1 MKILTIILGLI
12 FSTLGSPFIGGIEVS
27 ASVVLKIRVENP
39 SKTEAQTVP
48 VKVYLPKEVNPKTD
62 IMDLGGFKLNYD
74 AATGTYYVHGEVPLG
89 PGESV
94 NKAVEMKDVWV
105 QSEEELS
112 AKLEEA
118 KDTARQLEGT
128 PYEEEGEALV
138 SEVKKKIEL
147 VLKNQE
153 ETANNP
159 GERIRAFRQGVQS
172 LASVEKNMAQL
183 GQLKLEAS
191 VGETLKK
198 ERLVKKEES
207 EEASA
212 EKEKEKEIETEMEIK
227 KEKEKDGSAKEA
239 DSEIDG
245 AESTIPVG
253 AGDDDAETVLPETVA
268 PLGRSISMTTA
279 WQIIFGILIFLGV
292 LSAVAFMSWQRLAGV
307 NSQKEQQ
314 GEPLVTENQ
323 VAKGSE
329 SSVSGSRAG

>member
-1 MKILTIILGLI
+1 MKILTIILVLI
-12 FSTLGSPFIGGIEVS
+12 ISILGSPFIGGIEVS

-62 IMDLGGFKLNYD
+62 IMDLGGLKLNYD

-147 VLKNQE
+147 ILKNQE

-159 GERIRAFRQGVQS
+159 GERIRTFRQGVQS
-172 LASVEKNMAQL
+172 LASVEQDISQL

-198 ERLVKKEES
+198 DLSAKKEES

-212 EKEKEKEIETEMEIK
+212 EKEKEKE
-227 KEKEKDGSAKEA
+227 KEKGKEASAKES
-239 DSEIDG
+239 DSESEG

-253 AGDDDAETVLPETVA
+253 AGADEPPETVA

-292 LSAVAFMSWQRLAGV
+292 LSAVAFMSWHRVVGV
-307 NSQKEQQ
+307 NAQKEQQ
-314 GEPLVTENQ
+314 GEPLVTEIQ
-323 VAKGSE
+323 GAKGSE
-329 SSVSGSRAG
+329 SSVSGSQTA

>member
-1 MKILTIILGLI
+1 MKILTIILVLI
-12 FSTLGSPFIGGIEVS
+12 ISTLGSPFIGGIEVS

-39 SKTEAQTVP
+39 SKTEAQKVP
-48 VKVYLPKEVNPKTD
+48 IKVYLPKEVNPKTD

-94 NKAVEMKDVWV
+94 DKVVEMKDVWV
-105 QSEEELS
+105 QSEEDLS
-112 AKLEEA
+112 AMLEEA
-118 KDTARQLEGT
+118 KEAAGQLEGT

-138 SEVKKKIEL
+138 SEVKKKIEQI
-147 VLKNQE
+147 LKQQE

-159 GERIRAFRQGVQS
+159 GERIRTFRQGVQS
-172 LASVEKNMAQL
+172 IDSVEQNISQL

-198 ERLVKKEES
+198 DLLAKKEEG
-207 EEASA
+207 EGDSA
-212 EKEKEKEIETEMEIK
+212 GGDKEKEKEKG
-227 KEKEKDGSAKEA
+227 KDGAGKEA
-239 DSEIDG
+239 DSETEG

-253 AGDDDAETVLPETVA
+253 AGADEPPETVA

-292 LSAVAFMSWQRLAGV
+292 LSAVAFMSWHRMVGV
-307 NSQKEQQ
+307 NAQKEQQ
-314 GEPLVTENQ
+314 GESLVTEIQ

-329 SSVSGSRAG
+329 SSVSGSQAG

>member
-1 MKILTIILGLI
+1 MKILTIILGLM

-39 SKTEAQTVP
+39 SKTEAQKVP

-118 KDTARQLEGT
+118 KETARQLEGT

-147 VLKNQE
+147 ILKNQE

-159 GERIRAFRQGVQS
+159 GERIRTFRQGVQS
-172 LASVEKNMAQL
+172 LASVEQDISQL

-198 ERLVKKEES
+198 DRLVKKEES
-207 EEASA
+207 EEALA
-212 EKEKEKEIETEMEIK
+212 EKEKEKEIEMEMG
-227 KEKEKDGSAKEA
+227 KEKEKEKEKGKGGSAKEA

-253 AGDDDAETVLPETVA
+253 AGAEELPETVA

-314 GEPLVTENQ
+314 GEPLATEIQ
-323 VAKGSE
+323 GAKGSE
-329 SSVSGSRAG
+329 SSVSSAQAR

>member
-12 FSTLGSPFIGGIEVS
+12 ISTLASPIIGVIEVS

-39 SKTEAQTVP
+39 SKTEAQKVP

-62 IMDLGGFKLNYD
+62 IIDLGGFKLNYD
-74 AATGTYYVHGEVPLG
+74 TSTGTYYVYGEVPLG

-94 NKAVEMKDVWV
+94 EKVVEIKDVWV
-105 QSEEELS
+105 QSEEDLS
-112 AKLEEA
+112 AMLEEA
-118 KDTARQLEGT
+118 KEAARQLEGT
-128 PYEEEGEALV
+128 PYEAEGEDLV
-138 SEVKKKIEL
+138 NEVKEKIKQI
-147 VLKNQE
+147 LKQQE
-153 ETANNP
+153 ENANNP
-159 GERIRAFRQGVQS
+159 GDRIRSFRQGVQS
-172 LASVEKNMAQL
+172 LASVEQNMSQL

-212 EKEKEKEIETEMEIK
+212 EKKKEKEIEIEMEMG
-227 KEKEKDGSAKEA
+227 KEKEKENGKGGSVKEA

-253 AGDDDAETVLPETVA
+253 AGADEPPETVA

-314 GEPLVTENQ
+314 GEPLATEIQ
-323 VAKGSE
+323 GAKGSE
-329 SSVSGSRAG
+329 SSVSSAQAR

>member
-1 MKILTIILGLI
+1 MKILTIILVLI
-12 FSTLGSPFIGGIEVS
+12 ISILGSPFIGGIEVS

-62 IMDLGGFKLNYD
+62 IMDLGGLKLNYD

-147 VLKNQE
+147 ILKKQE

-172 LASVEKNMAQL
+172 LASVEQDISRL

-198 ERLVKKEES
+198 DLSAKKEES
-207 EEASA
+207 GEASA
-212 EKEKEKEIETEMEIK
+212 E

-253 AGDDDAETVLPETVA
+253 AGADELPETVA

-292 LSAVAFMSWQRLAGV
+292 LSAVAFMSWHRVVGV
-307 NSQKEQQ
+307 NAQKEQQ
-314 GEPLVTENQ
+314 GEPLPTGIHGDE
-323 VAKGSE
+323 GSE
-329 SSVSGSRAG
+329 NTVKGTQTA

>member
-1 MKILTIILGLI
+1 MKALTIILSLIISTFGL
-12 FSTLGSPFIGGIEVS
+12 PFMGGIEVS

-48 VKVYLPKEVNPKTD
+48 LKVYLPKEVNPKTD
-62 IMDLGGFKLNYD
+62 IMDLGGLKLNYD

-94 NKAVEMKDVWV
+94 NKVVEMKDVWV
-105 QSEEELS
+105 HTEEKLS
-112 AKLEEA
+112 AMVEEA
-118 KDTARQLEGT
+118 KEAARQLEGT
-128 PYEEEGEALV
+128 PYEEEGKALV
-138 SEVKKKIEL
+138 SEVKKKIEQI
-147 VLKNQE
+147 LKKQE

-172 LASVEKNMAQL
+172 LASVEQDISQL
-183 GQLKLEAS
+183 GQLKVEAS

-198 ERLVKKEES
+198 DLSAKKEEG

-212 EKEKEKEIETEMEIK
+212 EEEKEKG
-227 KEKEKDGSAKEA
+227 KDGSAKEVG
-239 DSEIDG
+239 SETEG

-253 AGDDDAETVLPETVA
+253 AGADDPSETVA

-292 LSAVAFMSWQRLAGV
+292 LSAVAFMSWHRLLGV
-307 NSQKEQQ
+307 NAQNEEQGQ
-314 GEPLVTENQ
+314 PLPTEIHGDE
-323 VAKGSE
+323 GSE
-329 SSVSGSRAG
+329 NTVKGTQTA

>member
-1 MKILTIILGLI
+1 MKILTIILVLI
-12 FSTLGSPFIGGIEVS
+12 ISILGSPFIGGIEVS

-62 IMDLGGFKLNYD
+62 IMDLGGLKLNYD
-74 AATGTYYVHGEVPLG
+74 TATGTYYVHGEVPLG

-118 KDTARQLEGT
+118 KETARQLEGT

-147 VLKNQE
+147 ILKNQE

-159 GERIRAFRQGVQS
+159 GERIRTFRQGVQS
-172 LASVEKNMAQL
+172 LASVEQDISQL

-198 ERLVKKEES
+198 DLSAKKEES

-212 EKEKEKEIETEMEIK
+212 EKEKESGKET
-227 KEKEKDGSAKEA
+227 SAKES
-239 DSEIDG
+239 DSESEG

-253 AGDDDAETVLPETVA
+253 AGADEPPETVA

-314 GEPLVTENQ
+314 GEPLVTEDQ

-329 SSVSGSRAG
+329 SSVSGSQAG

>member
-1 MKILTIILGLI
+1 MKILTIILVLI
-12 FSTLGSPFIGGIEVS
+12 ISILGSPFIGGIEVS

-62 IMDLGGFKLNYD
+62 IMDLGGLKLNYD

-118 KDTARQLEGT
+118 KETARQLEGT

-147 VLKNQE
+147 ILKKQE

-159 GERIRAFRQGVQS
+159 GERIRTFRQGVQS
-172 LASVEKNMAQL
+172 LASVEQDISQL

-198 ERLVKKEES
+198 DLSAKKEES

-212 EKEKEKEIETEMEIK
+212 EKEKESGKET
-227 KEKEKDGSAKEA
+227 SAKES
-239 DSEIDG
+239 DSESEG

-253 AGDDDAETVLPETVA
+253 AGADEPPETVA

-292 LSAVAFMSWQRLAGV
+292 LSAVAFMSWHRMVGV
-307 NSQKEQQ
+307 NAQKEQQ
-314 GEPLVTENQ
+314 GEPLVTEDQ

-329 SSVSGSRAG
+329 SSVSGSQAG

>member
-12 FSTLGSPFIGGIEVS
+12 ISTLASPIIGGIEVS

-48 VKVYLPKEVNPKTD
+48 LKVYLPKEVNPKTD
-62 IMDLGGFKLNYD
+62 IMDLGGLKLNYD

-138 SEVKKKIEL
+138 SEVKKKIEQI
-147 VLKNQE
+147 LKKQE

-159 GERIRAFRQGVQS
+159 GERIRTFRDGVQS
-172 LASVEKNMAQL
+172 LASVEQDISQL

-198 ERLVKKEES
+198 DLSAKKEES
-207 EEASA
+207 GEASA
-212 EKEKEKEIETEMEIK
+212 EKEREKGKEA
-227 KEKEKDGSAKEA
+227 SAKES
-239 DSEIDG
+239 DSESEG

-253 AGDDDAETVLPETVA
+253 AGADEPPETVA

-292 LSAVAFMSWQRLAGV
+292 LSAVAFMSWHRVVGV
-307 NSQKEQQ
+307 NAQKEQQ
-314 GEPLVTENQ
+314 GEPLVTEIQ
-323 VAKGSE
+323 GAKGSE
-329 SSVSGSRAG
+329 SSVSGSQTA

>member
-1 MKILTIILGLI
+1 MKILTIFLGLI
-12 FSTLGSPFIGGIEVS
+12 ISTLGSPFIGGIEVS

-62 IMDLGGFKLNYD
+62 IIDLGGLKLNYD
-74 AATGTYYVHGEVPLG
+74 TATGTYYVHGEVPLG

-118 KDTARQLEGT
+118 KETARQLEGT

-147 VLKNQE
+147 ILKNQE

-159 GERIRAFRQGVQS
+159 GERIRTFRQGVQS
-172 LASVEKNMAQL
+172 LASVEQDISQL

-198 ERLVKKEES
+198 DLSAKKEES

-212 EKEKEKEIETEMEIK
+212 EKEKESGKET
-227 KEKEKDGSAKEA
+227 SAKES
-239 DSEIDG
+239 DSESEG

-253 AGDDDAETVLPETVA
+253 AGADEPPETVA

-314 GEPLVTENQ
+314 GEPLVTEDQ

-329 SSVSGSRAG
+329 SSVSGSQAG

>member
-1 MKILTIILGLI
+1 MKILTIILVLI
-12 FSTLGSPFIGGIEVS
+12 ISTLGSPFIGGIEVS

-62 IMDLGGFKLNYD
+62 IMDLVGLKLNYD

-118 KDTARQLEGT
+118 KEAAWQLEGT

-138 SEVKKKIEL
+138 SEVKKKIEQI
-147 VLKNQE
+147 LKKQE

-159 GERIRAFRQGVQS
+159 GERIRTFRQGVQS
-172 LASVEKNMAQL
+172 LASVEQDISRL

-198 ERLVKKEES
+198 DLSAKKEES
-207 EEASA
+207 GEASA
-212 EKEKEKEIETEMEIK
+212 EKEKEKG
-227 KEKEKDGSAKEA
+227 KEASAKES
-239 DSEIDG
+239 DSESEG

-253 AGDDDAETVLPETVA
+253 AGADEPPETVA

-292 LSAVAFMSWQRLAGV
+292 LSAVAFMSWHRVVGV
-307 NSQKEQQ
+307 NAQKEQQ
-314 GEPLVTENQ
+314 GEPLVTEIQ

-329 SSVSGSRAG
+329 SSVSGSQAG

>member
-39 SKTEAQTVP
+39 SKTEAQKVP

-62 IMDLGGFKLNYD
+62 IIDLGGFKLNYD
-74 AATGTYYVHGEVPLG
+74 TSTGTYYVYGEVPLG

-94 NKAVEMKDVWV
+94 EKVVEIKDVWV
-105 QSEEELS
+105 QSEEDLS
-112 AKLEEA
+112 AMLEEA
-118 KDTARQLEGT
+118 KEAARQLEGT
-128 PYEEEGEALV
+128 PYEAEGEDLV
-138 SEVKKKIEL
+138 NEVKEKIKQI
-147 VLKNQE
+147 LKQQE
-153 ETANNP
+153 ENANNP
-159 GERIRAFRQGVQS
+159 GERIRSFRQGVQS
-172 LASVEKNMAQL
+172 LASVEQNMSQL

-227 KEKEKDGSAKEA
+227 KEKEKEKDGSAKEA

-253 AGDDDAETVLPETVA
+253 AGAEELPETVA
-268 PLGRSISMTTA
+268 PLGRSISMTSA

-292 LSAVAFMSWQRLAGV
+292 LSAVAFMYWHRVVGV
-307 NSQKEQQ
+307 NAQKEQQ
-314 GEPLVTENQ
+314 GEPLVTETQ

-329 SSVSGSRAG
+329 SSLSGSQAG

>member
-1 MKILTIILGLI
+1 MKILTIILVLI
-12 FSTLGSPFIGGIEVS
+12 ISTLGSPFIGGIEVS

-62 IMDLGGFKLNYD
+62 IMDLGGLKLNYD
-74 AATGTYYVHGEVPLG
+74 TATGTYYVHGEVPLG

-112 AKLEEA
+112 EKLEEA
-118 KDTARQLEGT
+118 KEIARQLEGT

-147 VLKNQE
+147 ILKNQE

-159 GERIRAFRQGVQS
+159 GERIRTFRQGVQS
-172 LASVEKNMAQL
+172 LASVEQDISQL

-198 ERLVKKEES
+198 DLSAKKEES

-212 EKEKEKEIETEMEIK
+212 EKEKESGKET
-227 KEKEKDGSAKEA
+227 SAKES
-239 DSEIDG
+239 DSESEG

-253 AGDDDAETVLPETVA
+253 AGADEPPETVA

-314 GEPLVTENQ
+314 GEPLVTEDQ

-329 SSVSGSRAG
+329 SSVSGSQAG

>member
-1 MKILTIILGLI
+1 MKILTIILALI
-12 FSTLGSPFIGGIEVS
+12 ISTLVSPFIGGIEVS

-74 AATGTYYVHGEVPLG
+74 TATGTYYVHGEVPLG

-105 QSEEELS
+105 QSEEDLS
-112 AKLEEA
+112 AMLEEA
-118 KDTARQLEGT
+118 KEAARQLEGT
-128 PYEEEGEALV
+128 PYEAEGEDLV
-138 SEVKKKIEL
+138 NEVKEKIKQI
-147 VLKNQE
+147 LKQQE
-153 ETANNP
+153 ENANNP
-159 GERIRAFRQGVQS
+159 GERIRSFRQGVQS
-172 LASVEKNMAQL
+172 LASVEQNMSQL

-212 EKEKEKEIETEMEIK
+212 EKEKEIETEMEIK
-227 KEKEKDGSAKEA
+227 KEKEKDGSVKEA
-239 DSEIDG
+239 DSETIG
-245 AESTIPVG
+245 AETTIPIG
-253 AGDDDAETVLPETVA
+253 AGADELPETVA

-292 LSAVAFMSWQRLAGV
+292 LSAVAFMSWHRMVGV
-307 NSQKEQQ
+307 NAQKEQQ
-314 GEPLVTENQ
+314 GEPLVTEDQ

-329 SSVSGSRAG
+329 SSVSGSQAG

>member
-1 MKILTIILGLI
+1 MKILTIILVLI
-12 FSTLGSPFIGGIEVS
+12 ISTLGSPFIGGIEVS

-62 IMDLGGFKLNYD
+62 IMDLGGLKLNYD
-74 AATGTYYVHGEVPLG
+74 TATGTYYVHGEVPLG

-118 KDTARQLEGT
+118 KETARQLEGT

-147 VLKNQE
+147 ILKNQE

-159 GERIRAFRQGVQS
+159 GERIRTFRQGVQS
-172 LASVEKNMAQL
+172 LASVEQDISQL

-198 ERLVKKEES
+198 DLSAKKEES

-212 EKEKEKEIETEMEIK
+212 EKEKESGKET
-227 KEKEKDGSAKEA
+227 SAKES
-239 DSEIDG
+239 DSESEG

-253 AGDDDAETVLPETVA
+253 AGADEPPETVA

-314 GEPLVTENQ
+314 GEPLVTEDQ

-329 SSVSGSRAG
+329 SSVSGSQAG

>member
-1 MKILTIILGLI
+1 MKILTIILVLI
-12 FSTLGSPFIGGIEVS
+12 ISTLGSPFIGGIEVS

-62 IMDLGGFKLNYD
+62 IMDLGGLKLNYD

-147 VLKNQE
+147 ILKKQE

-172 LASVEKNMAQL
+172 LASVEQDISRL

-198 ERLVKKEES
+198 DLSAKKEES
-207 EEASA
+207 GEASA
-212 EKEKEKEIETEMEIK
+212 E

-253 AGDDDAETVLPETVA
+253 AGADELPETVA

-292 LSAVAFMSWQRLAGV
+292 LSAVAFMSWHRVVGV
-307 NSQKEQQ
+307 NAQKEQQ
-314 GEPLVTENQ
+314 GEPLPTGIHGDE
-323 VAKGSE
+323 GSE
-329 SSVSGSRAG
+329 NTVKGTQTA

>member
-1 MKILTIILGLI
+1 MKILTIILVLI
-12 FSTLGSPFIGGIEVS
+12 ISTLGSPFIGGIEVS
-27 ASVVLKIRVENP
+27 ASVVLKIRIENP

-62 IMDLGGFKLNYD
+62 IMDLGGLKLNYD

-105 QSEEELS
+105 QSEGELS

-118 KDTARQLEGT
+118 KEAARQLEGT

-138 SEVKKKIEL
+138 SEVKKKIEQI
-147 VLKNQE
+147 LKKQE

-172 LASVEKNMAQL
+172 LASVEQDIFQL

-198 ERLVKKEES
+198 DLSAKKEKG

-212 EKEKEKEIETEMEIK
+212 EEEKEKEKG
-227 KEKEKDGSAKEA
+227 KDGSAKEA
-239 DSEIDG
+239 GSETEG
-245 AESTIPVG
+245 AETTIPVG
-253 AGDDDAETVLPETVA
+253 AGADEPPETVA

-292 LSAVAFMSWQRLAGV
+292 LSVVAFMSWHRMVGV
-307 NSQKEQQ
+307 NAQKEQQ
-314 GEPLVTENQ
+314 GEPLVTEIQ
-323 VAKGSE
+323 GAKGSE
-329 SSVSGSRAG
+329 SSVSGSQTA

>member
-1 MKILTIILGLI
+1 MKILTIILVLI
-12 FSTLGSPFIGGIEVS
+12 INTLGSPFIGGIEVS

-39 SKTEAQTVP
+39 SKTQAQKVP

-62 IMDLGGFKLNYD
+62 IIDLGGFKLNYD

-105 QSEEELS
+105 QSEEEL
-112 AKLEEA
+112 AAILEEA
-118 KDTARQLEGT
+118 KEAARQLEGT
-128 PYEEEGEALV
+128 PYEAEGEALV
-138 SEVKKKIEL
+138 SEVKKKIEQI
-147 VLKNQE
+147 LKMQE

-159 GERIRAFRQGVQS
+159 GERIRSFRQGVQS
-172 LASVEKNMAQL
+172 LASVEQDISQL
-183 GQLKLEAS
+183 DQLKLEAS

-198 ERLVKKEES
+198 ELSGKKKEG

-212 EKEKEKEIETEMEIK
+212 EEEKEKG
-227 KEKEKDGSAKEA
+227 KDGSAKKA
-239 DSEIDG
+239 GSEIDG
-245 AESTIPVG
+245 AKTTIPIG
-253 AGDDDAETVLPETVA
+253 AGADELSETVA

-323 VAKGSE
+323 VAKGSG
-329 SSVSGSRAG
+329 SSVSGSQPG

>member
-12 FSTLGSPFIGGIEVS
+12 ISTLGSPFTGGIEVS
-27 ASVVLKIRVENP
+27 ASVNLKIRIENP

-62 IMDLGGFKLNYD
+62 IIDLGGFKLNYD

-94 NKAVEMKDVWV
+94 DKVIEIKDVWV
-105 QSEEELS
+105 QSEEDL
-112 AKLEEA
+112 AKMLEEA
-118 KDTARQLEGT
+118 KEAARELEGT

-138 SEVKKKIEL
+138 SEVKKKIQQII
-147 VLKNQE
+147 KQQE
-153 ETANNP
+153 ATANNP
-159 GERIRAFRQGVQS
+159 GERIRTFRQGVQS
-172 LASVEKNMAQL
+172 LASVDKDMSQL

-198 ERLVKKEES
+198 DRSAKKKES

-212 EKEKEKEIETEMEIK
+212 EQEKEKEKEEEKGKEN
-227 KEKEKDGSAKEA
+227 EKEKGQDGSAKEA

-253 AGDDDAETVLPETVA
+253 AGAEELPETVA
-268 PLGRSISMTTA
+268 PLGRSISMTSA
-279 WQIIFGILIFLGV
+279 WQIILGILIFLGV
-292 LSAVAFMSWQRLAGV
+292 LSAVAFMSWQRLVGV
-307 NSQKEQQ
+307 NAQKEQQ
-314 GEPLVTENQ
+314 GEPLVTEDQ

-329 SSVSGSRAG
+329 SSVSGSQAE

>member
-1 MKILTIILGLI
+1 MKILTIILVLI
-12 FSTLGSPFIGGIEVS
+12 ISTLGSPFIGGIEVS

-39 SKTEAQTVP
+39 SRTEAQKVP

-94 NKAVEMKDVWV
+94 NKGVEMKDVWM

-112 AKLEEA
+112 AILEEA
-118 KDTARQLEGT
+118 KEAARQLEGT
-128 PYEEEGEALV
+128 PYEEEGETLV
-138 SEVKKKIEL
+138 SEVKKKIEQI
-147 VLKNQE
+147 LKKQE

-172 LASVEKNMAQL
+172 LASIEQDISQL
-183 GQLKLEAS
+183 DQLKLEAS

-198 ERLVKKEES
+198 DLSAKKEEG
-207 EEASA
+207 EGDSA
-212 EKEKEKEIETEMEIK
+212 GGDKEKEKEKG
-227 KEKEKDGSAKEA
+227 KDGLAKEA
-239 DSEIDG
+239 GSETEG

-253 AGDDDAETVLPETVA
+253 AGADEPPETVA

-292 LSAVAFMSWQRLAGV
+292 LSAVAFMSWHRMVGV
-307 NSQKEQQ
+307 NAQKEQQ
-314 GEPLVTENQ
+314 GEPLPTEIHGDE
-323 VAKGSE
+323 GSE
-329 SSVSGSRAG
+329 NTVKGTQTS

>member
-1 MKILTIILGLI
+1 MKILTMILGLI
-12 FSTLGSPFIGGIEVS
+12 ISTLGSPFIGGIEVS

-39 SKTEAQTVP
+39 SRTEAQKVP

-89 PGESV
+89 PGDSV
-94 NKAVEMKDVWV
+94 NKGVEMKDVWV

-112 AKLEEA
+112 AILEEA
-118 KDTARQLEGT
+118 KEAARQLEGT

-138 SEVKKKIEL
+138 SEVKKKIEQI
-147 VLKNQE
+147 LKKQE

-159 GERIRAFRQGVQS
+159 GERIRAFRDGVQS
-172 LASVEKNMAQL
+172 LASVEQDISQL

-198 ERLVKKEES
+198 DLSAKKEEGQGD
-207 EEASA
+207 SA
-212 EKEKEKEIETEMEIK
+212 GGDKEKEKEKG
-227 KEKEKDGSAKEA
+227 KDGSAKEA
-239 DSEIDG
+239 GSETEG

-253 AGDDDAETVLPETVA
+253 AGADELPETVA

-292 LSAVAFMSWQRLAGV
+292 LSAVAFMSWHRVVGV
-307 NSQKEQQ
+307 NAQKEQQ
-314 GEPLVTENQ
+314 GEPLVTEIQ

-329 SSVSGSRAG
+329 SSVRGSCQPG